1 MPHLVAL
8 AAALAG
14 LAAAAAQPPQPA
26 RLLAVVGPGGAI
38 EADGGGLVLRGLD
51 SLTLCM
57 SLPLAR
63 LCATPG
69 CTDAAAAPGLL
80 AAFTSVQLVAEKHAG
95 VAEIDV
101 LAAVRS
107 SPDSPAC
114 RADLDRDMCQLA
126 GLLVAGEPVCTP
138 ARLAAALSSS
148 SQGPHSAFRG
158 SLVSDRAWYKSS
170 LLASDV
176 WDQDRLD
183 STAASVLSQLGLS
196 SLDFLPVSRV
206 ALSITP
212 ESPSGT
218 SQATTEWQIEL
229 LPRTRTVLLQPR
241 LASNPEWEAELLIM
255 DTSRRVVKVTSL
267 PSADLGSV
275 AASPLT
281 DSLTAQDATH
291 VTDIAVS
298 GSISMMGF
306 HGDIL
311 LDVRRSADL
320 CAPGDTSARVLIV
333 QPLSSDAFADPF
345 QIGRIEYEEPTRVEV
360 FGSPDLEAPE
370 SSADARDNVVVIST
384 ELSCGQKTQISVPV
398 HLRYQAA
405 QWNAATHTNVTL
417 QPPAAFII
425 VVPSSNDGEPK
436 LLRVPHRFESLLAAI
451 LPKSSISGRA
461 ELRPIQVAGME
472 RPLVFQVPIGN
483 LGDYQFVVVANP
495 GGTDHAISADP
506 VSVAKLSAAR
516 YPDDHRS
523 GSPPPS
529 GYPAQPYLGA
539 ESKLPSKIKQR
550 VNPAPSTLPQ
560 IHKPPALAS
569 KPAASGAA
577 PPQAT
582 SIQRPPGVKSM
593 ADTLQ
598 RQSSRT
604 SLGKAKKSTPPK
616 STPPN
621 IDDGLCTAGRST
633 KRNKKPAIDFA
644 HMASAS
650 LEEIARL
657 VQTIDE
663 QKAQIAQLLDEQR
676 TLKIAEKSKYHE
688 RILALEKTGQAQTE
702 EIYRLQEKIHVL
714 NVKLKQSEMADVAE
728 MRQQLE
734 RQAHELSESTLL
746 ITQLQKQ
753 VRQLESERDREI
765 SFAKTRNGKLM
776 HELDLAKTE
785 IESLKQRMREKDR
798 HINALSI
805 YTAPHPVRS
814 EHDSEGLDTDA
825 RSVRSSKHGASSV
838 RQRGKGLRRITP
850 QPHVSN
856 MSPVPS
862 VNTEIENA
870 PIVLVSLAGDRDR
883 SAAAAP
889 ASAVDDGSAASAQL
903 APLSLNAVHSRAAST
918 DTQSTFSYARSGQA
932 VGPGVARET
941 VPAAH
946 TPANAAPAAGPA
958 TLPLGPP
965 SAPQPVPKSTIHKPA
980 MFITKPHPQT
990 DHLSP
995 KAPPISPPSGPSA
1008 AASAAGQYEYD
1019 LPFATGTPIETLL
1032 AQRVEGQLDN
1042 ARSKRAPTTTTQYSD
1057 DFA

>member
-1 MPHLVAL
+1 
-8 AAALAG
+8 
-14 LAAAAAQPPQPA
+14 
-26 RLLAVVGPGGAI
+26 
-38 EADGGGLVLRGLD
+38 
-51 SLTLCM
+51 
-57 SLPLAR
+57 
-63 LCATPG
+63 
-69 CTDAAAAPGLL
+69 
-80 AAFTSVQLVAEKHAG
+80 
-95 VAEIDV
+95 
-101 LAAVRS
+101 
-107 SPDSPAC
+107 
-114 RADLDRDMCQLA
+114 MCQLA

-255 DTSRRVVKVTSL
+255 DTSRRVVKVTN
-267 PSADLGSV
+267 
-275 AASPLT
+275 
-281 DSLTAQDATH
+281 ATH

-384 ELSCGQKTQISVPV
+384 ELSCGQKTQIS
-398 HLRYQAA
+398 
-405 QWNAATHTNVTL
+405 
-417 QPPAAFII
+417 
-425 VVPSSNDGEPK
+425 
-436 LLRVPHRFESLLAAI
+436 
-451 LPKSSISGRA
+451 
-461 ELRPIQVAGME
+461 
-472 RPLVFQVPIGN
+472 
-483 LGDYQFVVVANP
+483 P

-593 ADTLQ
+593 A
-598 RQSSRT
+598 
-604 SLGKAKKSTPPK
+604 
-616 STPPN
+616 
-621 IDDGLCTAGRST
+621 AGRST

-676 TLKIAEKSKYHE
+676 TLKIVKKAIQRSDKEQGDLPRVIRSMNEELRSAEKSKYHE

-785 IESLKQRMREKDR
+785 IESLKQRMRVRHQSASRCSRLWLTRVRIGQEKDR